1 MHSTHTMPTPLVG
14 NGHSVISLV
23 RQLPAERQAT
33 MTRLTTGAGKLR
45 AFGE

>member
-1 MHSTHTMPTPLVG
+1 MHSTHTTPTPLAG

-23 RQLPAERQAT
+23 RQLPAERQAII
-33 MTRLTTGAGKLR
+33 TRLTTGAGKLK